1 MPILVCVF
9 LAHSSRI
16 VSLLTRGLPSR
27 LCMTD
32 NLPLFTAAYTA
43 SGVTPNARAAS
54 ALVINAMM

>member
-1 MPILVCVF
+1 
-9 LAHSSRI
+9 
-16 VSLLTRGLPSR
+16 
-27 LCMTD
+27 MTD